1 MTLQLVAQR
10 NSDGKSP
17 NERTT
22 GFGTATMGL
31 TFATGGTA
39 GNVEMIEVLTREV
52 LGLGKPLFECGLNNV

>member
-1 MTLQLVAQR
+1 MADQ
-10 NSDGKSP
+10 DIP
-17 NERTT
+17 N
-22 GFGTATMGL
+22 GAADPGMLAFIKGHVDPFVMGL